1 MLFIKLARPE
11 DTLGIAHT
19 RNTCVAFVTARLRYH
34 LARLLIVEP
43 SGRVRTLGLARNKK
57 YPRIQ
62 PWVFFILARPEGFE
76 PSTF

>member
-1 MLFIKLARPE
+1 VSNKKTPRKAVLFIKLARPE

-43 SGRVRTLGLARNKK
+43 SGRVQILGRATL
-57 YPRIQ
+57 
-62 PWVFFILARPEGFE
+62 
-76 PSTF
+76 